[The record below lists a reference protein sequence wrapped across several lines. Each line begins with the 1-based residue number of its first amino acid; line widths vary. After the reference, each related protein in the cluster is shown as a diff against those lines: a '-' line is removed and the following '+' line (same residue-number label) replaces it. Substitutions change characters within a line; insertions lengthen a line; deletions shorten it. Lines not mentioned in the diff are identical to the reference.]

1 MSLVRL
7 LCLLCGIAMLQSCV
21 SISPTKPID
30 QASSLSLNQQHL
42 NNLLTINQFTLQG
55 RMGVQYDGKG
65 FSGGLHWQHLL
76 ADDNVS
82 LFSPLGGQVAS
93 IKKTAGKVTLEDAN
107 GNSISA
113 TDIESLTQS
122 TLGWQLPLVGLAD
135 WSLGRPSSSKI
146 DAITWDALGHLS
158 TLKQD
163 GWTIEYQNYAE
174 QDGHFLPSKITLRSN
189 NVYLKL
195 LVEKWALTSHP

>member
-1 MSLVRL
+1 
-7 LCLLCGIAMLQSCV
+7 MLQSCV
-21 SISPTKPID
+21 SIPLTKPID
-30 QASSLSLNQQHL
+30 QANSLSLNQQHL

-55 RMGVQYDGKG
+55 RIGVQYDGKG

-76 ADDNVS
+76 AGDNVS

-93 IKKTAGKVTLEDAN
+93 IKKTADKVTLEDAN

-135 WSLGRPSSSKI
+135 WSLGRPTNSKI
-146 DAITWDALGHLS
+146 EAITWDTLGHLS

-163 GWTIEYQNYAE
+163 GWTIEYLNYAE

-195 LVEKWALTSHP
+195 LVEKWALISQP

>member
-1 MSLVRL
+1 
-7 LCLLCGIAMLQSCV
+7 MLQSCV
-21 SISPTKPID
+21 SIPLTKPID
-30 QASSLSLNQQHL
+30 QLNSLSSNQQHL

-55 RMGVQYDGKG
+55 RIGVQYDGKG

-76 ADDNVS
+76 AGDNVS

-122 TLGWQLPLVGLAD
+122 TLGWQLPMVGLAD
-135 WSLGRPSSSKI
+135 WSLGRPTNSKI
-146 DAITWDALGHLS
+146 DAITWDTLGHLS

-163 GWTIEYQNYAE
+163 GWTIEYLNYAE
-174 QDGHFLPSKITLRSN
+174 QGGHFLPSKITFRSN

-195 LVEKWALTSHP
+195 LVEKWALISQP

>member
-21 SISPTKPID
+21 SIPLTKPID
-30 QASSLSLNQQHL
+30 QVNSLSSNQQHL

-55 RMGVQYDGKG
+55 RIGVQYDGKG

-76 ADDNVS
+76 AGDNVS

-122 TLGWQLPLVGLAD
+122 TLGWQLPMVGLAD
-135 WSLGRPSSSKI
+135 WSLGRPTNSKI
-146 DAITWDALGHLS
+146 DAITWDTLGHLS

-163 GWTIEYQNYAE
+163 GWTIEYLNYAE
-174 QDGHFLPSKITLRSN
+174 QGGHFLPSKITFRNN

-195 LVEKWALTSHP
+195 LVEKWALISQP

>member
-7 LCLLCGIAMLQSCV
+7 LCLLCSIAMLQSCV
-21 SISPTKPID
+21 SISPTKQID
-30 QASSLSLNQQHL
+30 QASSQSLNQQHL

-55 RMGVQYDGKG
+55 RIGVQYDGKG
-65 FSGGLHWQHLL
+65 FSGGLHWQHLI

-135 WSLGRPSSSKI
+135 WSLGRPTNNKI
-146 DAITWDALGHLS
+146 DAITWDALGHLT

-163 GWTIEYQNYAE
+163 GWTIEYLNYAE
-174 QDGHFLPSKITLRSN
+174 HDGYFLPSKITLRNN

-195 LVEKWALTSHP
+195 LVEKWALTSQP